1 MVLGE
6 GIMTVFWPVLVSAKH
21 MPLLTWEFI
30 FQKYEMGTSN
40 PQGYSSPYHWRLGFF
55 CCCMKQPQ
63 GVGVFFPPSLIMSHT
78 FISIC
83 AMHFYSIKKLLS
95 NLIEVLARISFFGS
109 THSHN
114 SINFF
119 LYSVGPNRWRWT
131 STAYRLCPLYQS
143 NSWKVHMSN
152 RDIINYFMWKMWFQD
167 SEKGKYKR
175 FA

>member
-1 MVLGE
+1 
-6 GIMTVFWPVLVSAKH
+6 
-21 MPLLTWEFI
+21 
-30 FQKYEMGTSN
+30 
-40 PQGYSSPYHWRLGFF
+40 
-55 CCCMKQPQ
+55 
-63 GVGVFFPPSLIMSHT
+63 MSHT

-152 RDIINYFMWKMWFQD
+152 RDIINYFMWKYLYMWFQD
-167 SEKGKYKR
+167 SEIGKCKR
-175 FA
+175 FAQSTVSIIWLRLFVLLFVRLVLFYFLLFFFYFLFFYVLHF